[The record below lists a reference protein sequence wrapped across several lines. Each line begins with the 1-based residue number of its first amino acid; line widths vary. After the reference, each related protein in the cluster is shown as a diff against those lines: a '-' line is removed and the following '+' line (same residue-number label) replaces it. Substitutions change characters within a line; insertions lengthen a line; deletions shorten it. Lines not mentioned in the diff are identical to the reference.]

1 MRNIYLNVK
10 TTVVPNYVANWF
22 EQHKNNLDHSIKF
35 CTDGYKSFTEWFRN
49 TDDSITTLIKMSLF
63 GYEIKK
69 ESTYTVDI
77 PIGNGFF
84 KTVCQ
89 SGTGKLILSDKNYQ
103 SKDKIKQH
111 NNHIPGGLT
120 ENVIKDSE
128 LSWVWQFAKEVK
140 NNDYHD

>member
-1 MRNIYLNVK
+1 
-10 TTVVPNYVANWF
+10 
-22 EQHKNNLDHSIKF
+22 
-35 CTDGYKSFTEWFRN
+35 
-49 TDDSITTLIKMSLF
+49 MSLF

-69 ESTYTVDI
+69 ESTYTVAI

-111 NNHIPGGLT
+111 NSYIPGGLT
-120 ENVIKDSE
+120 ESVIKDSE